1 MREVTTYYAF
11 DDREFDN
18 YDACL
23 EYENKAY
30 GLMRSI
36 EKKYSF
42 YDENMKKITAPFD
55 SPDVEDW
62 LTWLDNAYGDCTYI
76 KRYNALNPQEEAI
89 IDETIGCCML
99 NYDFKG
105 EIGLFKYD
113 ISESKWVKVDE

>member
-1 MREVTTYYAF
+1 MREVIRYYAF
-11 DDREFDN
+11 DDEEFEDREE
-18 YDACL
+18 CQ
-23 EYENKAY
+23 EYEAKAY
-30 GLMRSI
+30 DLVYSI
-36 EKKYSF
+36 GEKYKF
-42 YDENMKKITAPFD
+42 YDKNMNIIPAPFN